1 MRTLLL
7 LSALPGSGKT
17 TWAKQYQKTHPH
29 TFIVS
34 SDDIRVEF
42 FGKAQN
48 FSNEPK
54 VWSTFLDRLN
64 GYSQKFDDVNV
75 IADATNLQNKY
86 RVMYTKLTPFFD
98 KHILVLFD
106 VPYEVCCFQN
116 KLRSKDLIV
125 TDEAM
130 ELLRKEYEEPTPE
143 VLKLFDSVIVVK
155 NFLSKQA
162 QAEEAKGDLKI

>member
-1 MRTLLL
+1 MLL

-17 TWAKQYQKTHPH
+17 TWAKQYQKTHLH

-34 SDDIRVEF
+34 SDEIRIEF

-54 VWSTFLDRLN
+54 VWNTFLNRLN
-64 GYSQKFDDVNV
+64 EYSQKFDDVTI

-98 KHILVLFD
+98 RHILVLFD
-106 VPYEVCCFQN
+106 VPYGICCFQN
-116 KLRSKDLIV
+116 RLRSKDLIV
-125 TDEAM
+125 SDDAM
-130 ELLRKEYEEPTPE
+130 ELLRKEYEEPTSE

-162 QAEEAKGDLKI
+162 QVKEAKDNL